1 MALLVKLSQK
11 IFPLRPVFQF
21 KHLRFQRLSHPGCGY
36 AQKLLIS
43 IPFNEM
49 GMVTGLWKKR
59 PDKSCR
65 IFLIEPYGLFDKSA
79 FHSLPFQSLIFVPSS
94 FLYNGTVWESSN
106 SPQAEA
112 DNVFMHVTGC
122 YEWDSCADE
131 GPSDLSEW
139 LPIII

>member
-1 MALLVKLSQK
+1 MARAWKAESSIGSLYIV
-11 IFPLRPVFQF
+11 PVNNGQ
-21 KHLRFQRLSHPGCGY
+21 
-36 AQKLLIS
+36 
-43 IPFNEM
+43 
-49 GMVTGLWKKR
+49 
-59 PDKSCR
+59 
-65 IFLIEPYGLFDKSA
+65 YG
-79 FHSLPFQSLIFVPSS
+79 